1 MVLPDFSIAP
11 FAGEVIAAH
20 PGTGVG
26 GAGVLPFLLQ
36 ELIANTKM
44 HRARSSLLLSIR
56 LVLDFQNTVFITI
69 TYVWQPLFFIV
80 RLSSKKQD
88 K

>member
-1 MVLPDFSIAP
+1 MAP
-11 FAGEVIAAH
+11 FAGDTIAVH

-26 GAGVLPFLLQ
+26 GVGVLPFLLQ
-36 ELIANTKM
+36 ELIARIKM
-44 HRARSSLLLSIR
+44 HIVRSNFRLGIR
-56 LVLDFQNTVFITI
+56 FVLGFQNTVFITI